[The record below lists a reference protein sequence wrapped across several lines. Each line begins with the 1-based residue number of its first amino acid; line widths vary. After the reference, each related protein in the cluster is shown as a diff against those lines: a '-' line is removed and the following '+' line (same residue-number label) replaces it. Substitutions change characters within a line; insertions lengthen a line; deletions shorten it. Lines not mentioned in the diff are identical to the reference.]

1 MLGWIPQFFSFF
13 IRSESEGEIL
23 SDWGDKIF
31 FPNHKL
37 WFIWRLPNWSEILT
51 SEKNSASFI
60 TSHLPCLILQY
71 PGTTEPCEP
80 KPVLVMSRR
89 QAHSVFRWASYRT
102 DLVFPFF
109 TAPTHTM
116 VTHNVCVCVCVF
128 KHTMVNPV
136 VFLFCFYD
144 NYRKIVT
151 LSLTHKISRRSWLRM
166 STWKVSIW
174 KHECMKDEHV
184 KGEHM
189 KGDITTSAFGC
200 SATELLGTIT
210 PPCAHIS
217 PAGWCRVFLG
227 TIS

>member
-116 VTHNVCVCVCVF
+116 VTHNVCVCVCVQAHNG
-128 KHTMVNPV
+128 KSCRLS
-136 VFLFCFYD
+136 FLLLWQLSENSYFIF
-144 NYRKIVT
+144 NAQNLPSIVA
-151 LSLTHKISRRSWLRM
+151 
-166 STWKVSIW
+166 
-174 KHECMKDEHV
+174 EN
-184 KGEHM
+184 EHM
-189 KGDITTSAFGC
+189 KGKYMKAWMHEGR
-200 SATELLGTIT
+200 A
-210 PPCAHIS
+210 
-217 PAGWCRVFLG
+217 R
-227 TIS
+227 